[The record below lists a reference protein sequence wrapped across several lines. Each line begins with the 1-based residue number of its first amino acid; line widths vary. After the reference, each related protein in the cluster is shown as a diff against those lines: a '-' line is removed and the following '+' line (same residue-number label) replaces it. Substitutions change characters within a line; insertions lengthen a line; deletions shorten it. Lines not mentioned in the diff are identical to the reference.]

1 MIAARSTGEIN
12 EDETNKQRGVSNR
25 TNQEQTSSRH
35 VKAGICRF
43 RRHTQCSSTG
53 HDVLLFGG
61 FSLEEV
67 ENGLVVIWAVD
78 RCGVEPDPLLF

>member
-1 MIAARSTGEIN
+1 MPDQDKHLQDMLE
-12 EDETNKQRGVSNR
+12 
-25 TNQEQTSSRH
+25 
-35 VKAGICRF
+35 AGIWRF
-43 RRHTQCSSTG
+43 RRHPQCSSTG

-78 RCGVEPDPLLF
+78 RRGVESDPLLF